1 MTYLQSTYDPF
12 TTVGF
17 DRIFDR
23 ITRMH
28 ETATKATGYPPYN
41 ITKNADTV
49 YSIEM
54 AVAGFTESDL
64 DITLKEGILTVKGN
78 AEAKEDKNYVHR
90 GIAARSFV
98 RTFTLADTIEITG
111 ASLENGMLIIGLEN
125 VIPEAKKEKKIAISS
140 HKTKPELLVE

>member
-54 AVAGFTESDL
+54 AVAGFTEADL

-98 RTFTLADTIEITG
+98 RTFTLADTIEISG
-111 ASLENGMLIIGLEN
+111 AALENGMLIIDLEN
-125 VIPEAKKEKKIAISS
+125 MIPEEKKERKIAISS
-140 HKTKPELLVE
+140 YKSKPELLVE